1 MLLSF
6 QISKD
11 MNELSN
17 VMYSGRWPHNSLFYL
32 EHCNFFQILW
42 KLDVIS
48 WSLLH
53 LNWKNLV
60 LNWDFDLKSSL
71 MIKHHKAIFSCQVLR
86 VKNNCFLCNAYFSI
100 CYCKYYT
107 RQVIVLSKQKH
118 CNFSNPNKLGYFLSS
133 ISIEKLLQFWDIL
146 KFLW

>member
-53 LNWKNLV
+53 LIWKNLV
-60 LNWDFDLKSSL
+60 LNEKTPQSN
-71 MIKHHKAIFSCQVLR
+71 FSCQVLR